1 MYRKR
6 GTDSPRLTC
15 LLPSAIKTRF
25 CVLAVLRVLPS
36 ARERL
41 ARNIRRGQA
50 QKSCSS
56 RVVEACSELRPTMS
70 AAFYFAPW
78 LPELVPKHVVILDK
92 FILGGSLCAV
102 I

>member
-1 MYRKR
+1 M
-6 GTDSPRLTC
+6 
-15 LLPSAIKTRF
+15 
-25 CVLAVLRVLPS
+25 LAVLRLS
-36 ARERL
+36 SSDRERL

-70 AAFYFAPW
+70 ATFNFALL